1 MITLPDGSHWA
12 KVIKDVPCS
21 IVLIFG
27 KSGLGGTNIPNNHR
41 KMKKLLKLLPILG
54 LAIGSLNCGPPVD
67 EGPDEDPEGTEEAV
81 AEETAVGEEGAE

>member
-1 MITLPDGSHWA
+1 
-12 KVIKDVPCS
+12 
-21 IVLIFG
+21 
-27 KSGLGGTNIPNNHR
+27 
-41 KMKKLLKLLPILG
+41 MKKLLKLLPILG